1 MWPATGFPPT
11 TVGTIFSEQLDVKIP
26 STLIEAVEGDTSL
39 VTIDTLGQT
48 FYIGDWPVDSMMIV
62 GVYDLPA
69 GITLDCNTNNCVFE
83 GGTVGCGEI
92 HGVSTTVGVYAAD
105 AFFNLYTS
113 GVVTINLGGVPLT
126 IPMQQDFYSQFGYY
140 DTIYQYTIEVLPT
153 TGIDILDANLSLSYF
168 FSNKKPIEVEIN
180 TNYNDDVL
188 ISMCDILGR
197 TLYNDILQANTG
209 KNKYLIN
216 KSLDEGIYI
225 ITIQQ
230 GKMVT
235 SKKVLISNNY

>member
-11 TVGTIFSEQLDVKIP
+11 TVGAMFSEQLDVKIP

-48 FYIGDWPVDSMMIV
+48 FYIGNWPVDSMMIV
-62 GVYDLPA
+62 GVYDLPP
-69 GITLDCNTNNCVFE
+69 GIVLDCNTNNCVFE
-83 GGTVGCGEI
+83 GGTVGCGEL

-126 IPMQQDFYSQFGYY
+126 IPMQQDFYSQFGHY
-140 DTIYQYTIEVLPT
+140 DTIYQYTIEVIPA
-153 TGIDILDANLSLSYF
+153 TGIKILDNNLSVSHF
-168 FSNKKPIEVEIN
+168 HSNNNTIEIEIN

-188 ISMCDILGR
+188 VSICDILGR
-197 TLYNDILQANTG
+197 TLYNDILQTNIG

-216 KSLDEGIYI
+216 KKLDEGIYI
-225 ITIQQ
+225 IAIKQRDILS
-230 GKMVT
+230 
-235 SKKVLISNNY
+235 SKKVLVSNNY